1 MLLMQSR
8 FRSKVLWLSIATQ
21 VLAILITLNV
31 IDIAESEVIKTVLVS
46 VCELFVTFGILNNP
60 TDANNL

>member
-1 MLLMQSR
+1 MQSR